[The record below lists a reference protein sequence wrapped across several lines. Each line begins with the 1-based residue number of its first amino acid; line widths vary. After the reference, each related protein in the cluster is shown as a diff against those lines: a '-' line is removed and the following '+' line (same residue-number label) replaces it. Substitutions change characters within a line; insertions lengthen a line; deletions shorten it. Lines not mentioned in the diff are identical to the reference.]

1 MAEEVKV
8 NLKAEFGSLR
18 KDLQDVT
25 TELVD
30 IKDESKK
37 AGKGLGGIKKA
48 VTGVGAVLT
57 GGLFKA
63 GAVIFEKLMELFMG
77 NQRVM
82 DAMAVGANFLQKA
95 FNDLVE
101 LVTNVSIP
109 SFREL
114 KDGIMQGLIDRFE
127 QAKEVAGLLGQAVVK
142 LFKGDFSGAVDSL
155 KQAGKESVDVFTGVD
170 KSVEKVTKAVKEY
183 AVETFEAAKNQV
195 DLNKQAQLSEA
206 QNAKLLLQFSQEAEL
221 QRQIRDDTSKSI
233 EDRIAANEELGNVL
247 DRQAEVMMA
256 NAQDQIDAA
265 QAALNLD
272 KENLDLQIAL
282 INAQTALI
290 DVEETVT
297 GFRSEQLTNTNS
309 LLQEQKD
316 LQDEVIQNEK
326 DLAAESQKIKDD
338 AQKKDDDIKK
348 SAEDAAIAQDNATLG
363 RLANL
368 AGEGTKI
375 GKAMAVAD
383 VTRETVKGVQNAF
396 TTAQSS
402 PITAIPII
410 GPAYPF
416 IQAGIAAAFG
426 AKSIK
431 SIVSGSKPSVSGG
444 GGGGG
449 AAIPSAPP
457 DFNIVGASPVNQL
470 AETIGGESQKPIK
483 AFVTSGDVSTAQS
496 LDRNIIENASIG

>member
-18 KDLQDVT
+18 KDLQNVT
-25 TELVD
+25 NELVD
-30 IKDESKK
+30 IKEESKN

-48 VTGVGAVLT
+48 VSGVGAVLT

-183 AVETFEAAKNQV
+183 AVETFNAAKNQV

-316 LQDEVIQNEK
+316 LQDELLQNEK

-444 GGGGG
+444 GGG

>member
-18 KDLQDVT
+18 RDLQDVT

-37 AGKGLGGIKKA
+37 ASKGLGGIKKA
-48 VTGVGAVLT
+48 VSGVGAILT

-95 FNDLVE
+95 FNDLVD
-101 LVTNVSIP
+101 LVSNVTIP

-114 KDGIMQGLIDRFE
+114 KDGIMQGLINRFE
-127 QAKEVAGLLGQAVVK
+127 QAKEVAGLLGKAVVK
-142 LFKGDFSGAVDSL
+142 LFKGDFKGAVDSL
-155 KQAGKESVDVFTGVD
+155 KEAGKESVDVFTGVD
-170 KSVEKVTKAVKEY
+170 KSVEKVTKAVSNY
-183 AVETFEAAKNQV
+183 AKETFEAAKNQV
-195 DLNKQAQLSEA
+195 DLNKQSQLAEA
-206 QNAKLLLQFSQEAEL
+206 QNAKLLLQFSREAEL

-233 EDRIAANEELGNVL
+233 EVRIAANQELGNVL
-247 DRQAEVMMA
+247 DRQAETMMS
-256 NAQDQIDAA
+256 NAQQQIDAA
-265 QAALNLD
+265 QAALDLD

-316 LQDEVIQNEK
+316 LQDEIAENEK
-326 DLAAESQKIKDD
+326 DNAAKAKKIGDD
-338 AQKKDDDIKK
+338 AAKEEQNRQ
-348 SAEDAAIAQDNATLG
+348 DALKNAAVAQDNATLG

-368 AGEGTKI
+368 AGEGSRI

-383 VTRETVKGVQNAF
+383 VTRQTIKGVQNAF

-426 AKSIK
+426 AKSIQ
-431 SIVSGSKPSVSGG
+431 SIVSGSKPSPSGG
-444 GGGGG
+444 GGGG
-449 AAIPSAPP
+449 AIPSAPP
-457 DFNIVGASPVNQL
+457 DFNVVGAAPENQL
-470 AETIGGESQKPIK
+470 AETISGQQDKPIK